1 MTYHAWIRLGSVER
15 WPFGCNCCW
24 CKSPHVVS
32 WLFFRIT
39 LSACWWDRWYPNCG
53 IDLTSRCLAKIIAPK
68 NWRTSI
74 SMRKNHKLQPVHGWC
89 YLLSP
94 WDSARHLLWRCTVW
108 PESTP
113 FSRQTIT
120 CHGHLRWRTPWAA
133 VIFLKNIL
141 NCPAL
146 KITEVYSSTYWI
158 NHPLFGICL
167 NCEWDTVFWGIHNKM
182 DGNCHTRILG

>member
-1 MTYHAWIRLGSVER
+1 MQVSPCGFLIVFQDHPVSLLVRSLISQLWYWFNFQMFCQNHCTQKLKNFNIHAE
-15 WPFGCNCCW
+15 
-24 CKSPHVVS
+24 KSQATACT
-32 WLFFRIT
+32 WLMWFDVPLR
-39 LSACWWDRWYPNCG
+39 
-53 IDLTSRCLAKIIAPK
+53 
-68 NWRTSI
+68 
-74 SMRKNHKLQPVHGWC
+74 
-89 YLLSP
+89 LSP
-94 WDSARHLLWRCTVW
+94 SPVVTLHSLTRVQA
-108 PESTP
+108 

-133 VIFLKNIL
+133 AVIFLNIL

-167 NCEWDTVFWGIHNKM
+167 NCEWDTVLWGIHNKM